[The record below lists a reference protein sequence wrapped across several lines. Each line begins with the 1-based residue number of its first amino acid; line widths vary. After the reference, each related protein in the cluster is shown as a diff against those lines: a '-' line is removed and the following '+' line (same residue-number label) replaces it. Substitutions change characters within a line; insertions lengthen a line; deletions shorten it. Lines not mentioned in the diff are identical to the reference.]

1 MKKILLLLLLLSLLI
16 GCKKEP
22 SSFINGGWTLYLTNP
37 TGRYVSWFVCFDV
50 NDIING
56 DIINPNTY
64 FCDEYSCFDCDA
76 NYLTMFDF
84 RKHDSTLLV
93 KVTIDSPDNYGGS
106 YMYYGK
112 YLKDKDIFVGATDYT
127 YPDKPG
133 AYYMC
138 SNNDSIT
145 RGIIFR

>member
-1 MKKILLLLLLLSLLI
+1 MKKILFVIMLIFIFLI
-16 GCKKEP
+16 GCKKESP
-22 SSFINGGWTLYLTNP
+22 YFNGGWTLYLTNP
-37 TGRYVSWFVCFDV
+37 TGGYVSWFVCFDV
-50 NDIING
+50 NDIVNEGIV
-56 DIINPNTY
+56 NPDTY
-64 FCDEYSCFDCDA
+64 FCDEYSCFDGNV

-93 KVTIDSPDNYGGS
+93 EVTINAPNNHGGN

-112 YLKDKDIFVGATDYT
+112 YYKDKDMFIGATNYT

-145 RGIIFR
+145 RGMILH